1 MSTSIVH
8 GSGGVSRAVIVVHFI
23 LLPFEIRTTSSCW
36 IGIGI
41 GIGIVAVI
49 ELMLMLMLML
59 MVFTVIEII
68 VGSSS
73 SSSSDAIGCKIE
85 AAVFSLFPLS
95 SS

>member
-49 ELMLMLMLML
+49 QLMLMLML

-68 VGSSS
+68 VGSS

>member
-49 ELMLMLMLML
+49 ELMLMLMLM
-59 MVFTVIEII
+59 VFTVIEII